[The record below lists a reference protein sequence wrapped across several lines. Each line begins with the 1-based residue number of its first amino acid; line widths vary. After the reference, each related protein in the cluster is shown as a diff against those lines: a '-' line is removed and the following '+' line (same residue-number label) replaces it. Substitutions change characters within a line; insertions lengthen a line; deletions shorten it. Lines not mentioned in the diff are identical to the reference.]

1 MARTFGEF
9 IEQLNVLIRKYPW
22 SSDEGTQKLE
32 EQLVAIVDEIEEDE
46 DNDGH
51 RDSGVFETVQMLENC
66 IELASQGIDSS
77 AIVAAL
83 GGLKVLATKPTA
95 RR

>member
-1 MARTFGEF
+1 MAFGDF

-22 SSDEGTQKLE
+22 SSDQGTRKLE
-32 EQLVAIVDEIEEDE
+32 EQLNAILDEIEEDRG
-46 DNDGH
+46 DDKG
-51 RDSGVFETVQMLENC
+51 DVAGVFETIQILENC
-66 IELASQGIDSS
+66 IEFASQGIDSS